1 MFFWQGTITAKRK
14 LSIATAVIALVIIG
28 IALTLTTF
36 AAITTST
43 NMSSTGTVST
53 SAGLGVYS
61 NSQCTTSLSSINWGT
76 LTPGGTTT
84 QTIYVKNTGTG
95 LSLTLNLTTSNWSP
109 TSANGPITIT
119 WNQQGTDLQPGA
131 SVAAILTLTVS
142 SSISDITS
150 FSVQISISG
159 TNP

>member
-1 MFFWQGTITAKRK
+1 SDSG
-14 LSIATAVIALVIIG
+14 
-28 IALTLTTF
+28 
-36 AAITTST
+36 
-43 NMSSTGTVST
+43 
-53 SAGLGVYS
+53 
-61 NSQCTTSLSSINWGT
+61 CTQPLSSINWGT
-76 LTPGGTTT
+76 LTAGGTST
-84 QTIYVKNTGTG
+84 QTIYIKNTSSG
-95 LSLTLNLTTSNWSP
+95 LSLSLSMTTTSWSP